1 MKPRIP
7 AIRLQAIASA
17 VPAFRRFP
25 AFGVRGRIRADL
37 GVFVRGW
44 VPSPLGENAAS
55 TPSAPHGPSRA
66 PPRKEQPKP
75 RGLHSPGAQ
84 AEDRRRRSAPGHETV
99 LRPRGRVAQ
108 RRVAAN
114 APARSS
120 SVPAHRADR
129 PLTLPSH
136 APTTSGRRSHR
147 PSRGWASRVT
157 CSLHAPAT
165 ARLRPTRPQVAEYKK
180 APRAFRE
187 AFFLV
192 FVQAELG
199 PREACP
205 TSGVGAPRGMH
216 HERGWGPGSHAPR
229 AGLGPRESW
238 NKSHFPDS
246 NWRPTVYETV
256 ALPTELKRRIRARY
270 LAPWLQTSSVSF
282 GVLHFSRC

>member
-1 MKPRIP
+1 MAHLAHRPGRNN
-7 AIRLQAIASA
+7 RNR
-17 VPAFRRFP
+17 VAF
-25 AFGVRGRIRADL
+25 
-37 GVFVRGW
+37 
-44 VPSPLGENAAS
+44 
-55 TPSAPHGPSRA
+55 THGARP
-66 PPRKEQPKP
+66 EH
-75 RGLHSPGAQ
+75 L
-84 AEDRRRRSAPGHETV
+84 RRRSAPGHEIV
-99 LRPRGRVAQ
+99 LRPRGRAAQ

-147 PSRGWASRVT
+147 PSRGGSSRVI

-165 ARLRPTRPQVAEYKK
+165 ARLRPTRPQFAEYKK

-199 PREACP
+199 PREACT

-216 HERGWGPGSHAPR
+216 HERSWGPASHAPR

-246 NWRPTVYETV
+246 NWRPTVYE
-256 ALPTELKRRIRARY
+256 ALVPLEISS
-270 LAPWLQTSSVSF
+270 QTGRTMYPVPLCRWSSSWAQQIP
-282 GVLHFSRC
+282 SPP